1 MEEAANLISSPQLTL
16 TEIDTVVANVNERGK
31 RTILHIE
38 TAAQRLMQTIAE
50 HRHKLVS
57 KVSEITEAK
66 LQALQ
71 AEKESVQDHFRAVE
85 NVLRCAQNTGAVEDS
100 EEWENALSRHLSN
113 LRGQVFD
120 FQEYDEDLKFHFLYQ
135 DENLLA
141 AICKFGDVFTIANDG
156 GPREAVDHGTAVV
169 SPEPKTALIGDNVE
183 DIELS
188 NNIVFTDTVECPPLL
203 MEVEENFCDSKQRT
217 TETKFVG
224 EVTRVF
230 EETVDVTRLEEK
242 KKNSK
247 DFGKAT
253 SVKSQGQ
260 IDERVRVSNEGED
273 AIQRETSQDDFI
285 SSSVEVPDAK
295 EVFSDVILKGT
306 SAAIEGEKDQSSN
319 ELNNDDNSSLEG
331 NRLEFSC
338 PDSTEESEIF
348 SPVDEGTSAAT
359 DEGWFKA
366 DMNNDNNNNENKNCN
381 EQNQNGV
388 NSIL

>member
-1 MEEAANLISSPQLTL
+1 MEEAANLISSLQLTL

-100 EEWENALSRHLSN
+100 EEWENALSRHVSN

-141 AICKFGDVFTIANDG
+141 AICKFGDVFTIANDR
-156 GPREAVDHGTAVV
+156 GPRGALDHGTGV
-169 SPEPKTALIGDNVE
+169 SPEPKTALIEDNGG

-203 MEVEENFCDSKQRT
+203 KEVENFCDSKQNT

-224 EVTRVF
+224 EITRVF
-230 EETVDVTRLEEK
+230 EETVDVTRLELEK
-242 KKNSK
+242 KNCKEFS
-247 DFGKAT
+247 KAT

-260 IDERVRVSNEGED
+260 TDERVSGSNEGED
-273 AIQRETSQDDFI
+273 ATREETSHDDFI
-285 SSSVEVPDAK
+285 SSTVEVPDVK

-306 SAAIEGEKDQSSN
+306 SAAIEGEKDQSLN
-319 ELNNDDNSSLEG
+319 EINNDGNGALEG
-331 NRLEFSC
+331 KRLEFSC
-338 PDSTEESEIF
+338 ADSTEEIKVF

-366 DMNNDNNNNENKNCN
+366 DLNNDNNNEKKNCDPN
-381 EQNQNGV
+381 DV
-388 NSIL
+388 DSIF